1 MIEFDSKVGD
11 TMIIKATRKSPSGVH
26 RMTYRS
32 HNCMLSFTG
41 FPDIPVPGKIE
52 HEKELLYAP
61 TAAVMFDK
69 EISPW
74 QINLT
79 LPSFPVF
86 PEDWPRIKSATE
98 DMLALWEEVRGELSD
113 DGQWWSEAKAQ

>member
-1 MIEFDSKVGD
+1 MGRHFALSLILIFLLFFLPWLWGEPTRAVQEEPPAGD
-11 TMIIKATRKSPSGVH
+11 T
-26 RMTYRS
+26 
-32 HNCMLSFTG
+32 
-41 FPDIPVPGKIE
+41 E
-52 HEKELLYAP
+52 P

-69 EISPW
+69 EISAW